1 MPRLNHAP
9 QGGLLPDPAPYLK
22 SPYPPP
28 PSSPHPPPYLNHA
41 SLRRNPRG
49 ARGRSGR
56 GLRLPL
62 HEPHADASVSSS
74 SSVPPS
80 RLPLHSP
87 VRTIGKKRPRHDT
100 STALPRLSL
109 SSPITSSPAPA
120 PSPHGPHR
128 RHSFPTSPPFQ
139 THHRQFHASAPPP
152 SHPTSVPRQRQA
164 KPPSRGPPQ
173 AGKPTG
179 PPPLN
184 VYLSPQEGTEGA
196 GEGGVEGVELGFNY
210 WVHERT
216 KVLGEDVARTIL
228 YVLPPRLRH
237 PTDTAAP
244 ALPPSLPPSLPP
256 FLRPG
261 TLADARR
268 VIVVN
273 VTGLSPSDAVRDLH
287 PSLAPILTSL
297 SSVPIRYTATH
308 DANPRPDHLLSAAA
322 SLLWLPPSLPPSL
335 LPSLPPAFPRGRGLG
350 AVLQEHEVV
359 LEGGKEGGR
368 EEEGREGGR
377 WVLRPRAS
385 EEMEAVSASEESE
398 VEEGEEV
405 EEGGRQGVEEGRGCL
420 LWEVAGEG
428 GGEGGSRVLG
438 GSWSLRWKGKG
449 GGGREK
455 EGKQEL
461 RLRWGGGG
469 GATEEGGRIL
479 AGTYVIDEQGGGGG
493 KGGGG
498 RAAWRLTRTSTSTR
512 TGDELG
518 GPRVL
523 LPSFPPFLTVTGLHP
538 LAAPPPSSPSTL
550 PPALL
555 PALHPAL
562 TLQWLMQE
570 VKRVMDPEEVASFA
584 LTEEE
589 QLRQRFPLPAGE
601 GGKEVEEEEGG
612 EGGWVQSKR
621 WAAGEWTGGKGGRE
635 GEGEEGREEEE
646 WKGSSRG
653 WEALGFHGGDWAE
666 EEEKAGVEVEEEGG
680 REEGAEVEEGEVEE
694 GHDETEEAASPPPPS
709 RQSPPPSPPS
719 SPPSLALLA
728 EAPTYLVGHGLEGDL
743 RALRIHHPYLID
755 TAVLYPHPK
764 GAPYKRSLKDLAK
777 DLLDGREVQAG
788 HGSSGHDSY
797 QDAVTALELALLK
810 MTQAPG
816 FAIPEAW
823 AEGGRE
829 GGQEPLFGGYRR
841 EGDAVWVAQEVKKGL
856 VEGGRED
863 GKEGGGEGSVEILH
877 SRTFSG
883 WISPLRERP
892 FPSLPAPPP
901 ALPPPF
907 PRLTEVDA
915 FLAHLVDGMAPGTL
929 VLVAVQGP
937 LAPVYELLEAK
948 QRCRWDVP
956 PSSSSSS
963 GGARTVAGTVR
974 VPWGEEEE
982 RALLAYAADALNGVV
997 FMGVKRA

>member
-1 MPRLNHAP
+1 
-9 QGGLLPDPAPYLK
+9 
-22 SPYPPP
+22 
-28 PSSPHPPPYLNHA
+28 
-41 SLRRNPRG
+41 
-49 ARGRSGR
+49 
-56 GLRLPL
+56 
-62 HEPHADASVSSS
+62 
-74 SSVPPS
+74 
-80 RLPLHSP
+80 
-87 VRTIGKKRPRHDT
+87 
-100 STALPRLSL
+100 
-109 SSPITSSPAPA
+109 
-120 PSPHGPHR
+120 
-128 RHSFPTSPPFQ
+128 
-139 THHRQFHASAPPP
+139 
-152 SHPTSVPRQRQA
+152 
-164 KPPSRGPPQ
+164 
-173 AGKPTG
+173 
-179 PPPLN
+179 
-184 VYLSPQEGTEGA
+184 
-196 GEGGVEGVELGFNY
+196 
-210 WVHERT
+210 
-216 KVLGEDVARTIL
+216 
-228 YVLPPRLRH
+228 
-237 PTDTAAP
+237 
-244 ALPPSLPPSLPP
+244 
-256 FLRPG
+256 
-261 TLADARR
+261 
-268 VIVVN
+268 
-273 VTGLSPSDAVRDLH
+273 
-287 PSLAPILTSL
+287 
-297 SSVPIRYTATH
+297 
-308 DANPRPDHLLSAAA
+308 
-322 SLLWLPPSLPPSL
+322 
-335 LPSLPPAFPRGRGLG
+335 
-350 AVLQEHEVV
+350 LQEHEVV

-694 GHDETEEAASPPPPS
+694 GHDETEEGRGEEEGRKGKRRRRKESNGGMEGKEEKKSP
-709 RQSPPPSPPS
+709 RQAHLPPSPDPLAL
-719 SPPSLALLA
+719 PPSLPPSLPPLRPPACFPRLWGLDCEMCLTGAGLELTRLTLVDEMGRVILDELVRPSTPIIDYLTAYSGITPASLASVTTTLPSLQPTLLALLA

-829 GGQEPLFGGYRR
+829 GGQEPLFGCVAREGGRVVVVGPREGWALGGGREGGRVGGREGGKDKGPRLWAFHARGYRR

-863 GKEGGGEGSVEILH
+863 GKEGGGEGSVEVHACSSVAHIMAAAMEAMPG
-877 SRTFSG
+877 REEGREGGRGGGATFSG
-883 WISPLRERP
+883 SCDGAFPDSSQPDLLWVDLPLREA
-892 FPSLPAPPP
+892 FPSSPPSPPP
-901 ALPPPF
+901 SPPPF